1 MMMPD
6 VGLISGTRAEKDSFI
21 ENKENAGE
29 GMRVCVGGGGG
40 EINFV
45 WVDITSFVQKEIR
58 KTKGEHCV
66 AISFRWAQEWRLTLE
81 RWTLQKN
88 L

>member
-6 VGLISGTRAEKDSFI
+6 VGLISGTRAEKASFI
-21 ENKENAGE
+21 ENKEIAGE
-29 GMRVCVGGGGG
+29 GMGGGG
-40 EINFV
+40 INFV